1 MSMKT
6 FSTYDLLNH
15 ETSPDQYVSG
25 EHSVKQALLQSGMQ
39 GVVRSIWMNC
49 PGLETV
55 CVRLAR
61 MFSHHYPGSTEG
73 SSLLAESILAGATA
87 YAEHAKNGGRVEE
100 NEQAFLSALHRTAMF
115 FQHKTAFAVWED
127 GTTQIWLPFGQPLID
142 WVKKV
147 SPNRIGF
154 FSAEIEPTEKQIKS
168 GSMIMAA
175 YLLRYERSEEV
186 YDLVTGYAV

>member
-1 MSMKT
+1 MKT
-6 FSTYDLLNH
+6 YSTYDLLNH
-15 ETSPDQYVSG
+15 ETAPDQYVSG

-87 YAEHAKNGGRVEE
+87 YTEHAKNGGRVEE

-115 FQHKTAFAVWED
+115 FQHKTAFAIWED

-147 SPNRIGF
+147 NPNRIGF
-154 FSAEIEPTEKQIKS
+154 FNAEIEPTEKQIKS

>member
-6 FSTYDLLNH
+6 FSTYDLLSY

-49 PGLETV
+49 PDLETV
-55 CVRLAR
+55 CIRLAR
-61 MFSHHYPGSTEG
+61 MFSHHYPGSADGAT
-73 SSLLAESILAGATA
+73 LLAESILAGANA
-87 YAEHAKNGGRVEE
+87 YTESAKNGSRLEE
-100 NEQAFLSALHRTAMF
+100 NEQAFLSALHRTAMS
-115 FQHKTAFAVWED
+115 FQYKTAFAIWED
-127 GTTQIWLPFGQPLID
+127 GRTQIWLPFGQPLID

-147 SPNRIGF
+147 HPNRIGF
-154 FSAEIEPTEKQIKS
+154 YNAEEPPTEKQIKS
-168 GSMIMAA
+168 GSMIMAS

-186 YDLVTGYAV
+186 YDLVTGYVL